1 VLLIR
6 PRTVIAVLL
15 FSLSSTMASA
25 LWSYSYNAAEGR
37 KGPAETMLFIGL
49 AACAF
54 EILLAGA
61 MLAESR
67 RRRADLDSI
76 AELVRS
82 GGNLPYDRLARFGS
96 FGERI
101 RQIFQDISDVSERKS
116 ARIASLTG
124 LLRAVLE
131 SVEIPMLVVGLDGRV
146 VEASHGART
155 DERFEGLRVGHSR
168 LVEFFPDADPG
179 SVLQEADR
187 SHAAVELKDGAL
199 LYPVFSVRG
208 EISHFLAD
216 LSESRGG
223 ALSQRI
229 KESLAPAAEKTAS
242 LRTSGKNAVRG
253 LIGSLYKRLSG
264 RD

>member
-1 VLLIR
+1 MLLIR
-6 PRTVIAVLL
+6 PRTAVLVIL
-15 FSLSSTMASA
+15 VSIASTLAAA

-49 AACAF
+49 AACAA
-54 EILLAGA
+54 ELLLAAGMA
-61 MLAESR
+61 AESR
-67 RRRADLDSI
+67 RRRTDLDSV

-82 GGNLPYDRLARFGS
+82 GGNLPYDRLERFGPV
-96 FGERI
+96 GERI
-101 RQIFQDISDVSERKS
+101 RLIFQDISDVSERKS
-116 ARIASLTG
+116 ARIAALTG

-146 VEASHGART
+146 VEASHGARS
-155 DERFEGLRVGHSR
+155 DERFADLRVGHSR
-168 LVEFFPDADPG
+168 LVDFFADADPG

-187 SHAAVELKDGAL
+187 SHAAVELKDGGL
-199 LYPVFSVRG
+199 LYPVYSVRG

-216 LSESRGG
+216 LSEFRSG

-242 LRTSGKNAVRG
+242 LRSTGKNAVRG

-264 RD
+264 KE